1 MISDFFTATVLIG
14 ILASGIRL
22 ATPYLYA
29 SIGETFGQRSGVLN
43 LGVEGQMLLGAFAA
57 FYVVLIT
64 ENLWLGVLVA
74 MLVGAAMGLAM
85 AYVTVNLSA
94 EQGISGIGFFLF
106 GLGMSDLLFQKLVGN
121 VETVKGFP
129 EIYIPVLSDIPVIG
143 EIFFSQNIMVYGAYL
158 LVPIAM
164 FVLNK
169 TTLGLKI
176 RSVGENPDAADSLG
190 VSVARVRYFTVILGG
205 TLSGL
210 AGASLS
216 IALLNV
222 FQQNMTSGLGFIA
235 VALVYFG
242 CLETV
247 GRFGWRTVI
256 QHGQLASI
264 VDSSEGRRHSLRYCG
279 DDALRTDHP
288 GSGGHR
294 IQSSSP
300 IRIDKTLRK
309 RQLIFG
315 IGGACQIVVSNFRS
329 NFPDT

>member
-1 MISDFFTATVLIG
+1 MMSDFFTATVLIG

-242 CLETV
+242 S
-247 GRFGWRTVI
+247 WRPLGV
-256 QHGQLASI
+256 L
-264 VDSSEGRRHSLRYCG
+264 
-279 DDALRTDHP
+279 
-288 GSGGHR
+288 
-294 IQSSSP
+294 
-300 IRIDKTLRK
+300 
-309 RQLIFG
+309 
-315 IGGACQIVVSNFRS
+315 GGALLFSMVSSLQLWIQVKGGAIPSDIAVMMPYVLTILVLVATASKVRAPSALTKPFERDN
-329 NFPDT
+329 